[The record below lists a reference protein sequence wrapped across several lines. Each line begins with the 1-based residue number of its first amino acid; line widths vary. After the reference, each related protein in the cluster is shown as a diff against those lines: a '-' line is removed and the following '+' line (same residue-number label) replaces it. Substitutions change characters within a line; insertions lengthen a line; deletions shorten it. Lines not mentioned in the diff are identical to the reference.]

1 MSNLSNSDLFN
12 FAPYGY
18 KLIKQLGSN
27 YSGGRKTCLCSNL
40 TNNEQVV
47 IKLFYFNNGENDW
60 SGFKALEKEVE
71 VLKRLNH
78 KRVPQYLDS
87 FETDQGFCLVY
98 RYMEGSPLSTVD
110 LTPNQVHS
118 MAIAILEILVYLQSR
133 GVIHRDL
140 KPENIVLGE
149 DGEYY
154 LIDFGFSSVE
164 QNGSI
169 RASSVVAGTMGFMTV
184 EQLFSKS
191 VNQSTDLYAL
201 GVTLFCKLMRITSS
215 EVGKFIDSRV
225 QLPTSELKQIVSR
238 EWLLWL
244 DGLLQNDYRQ
254 RTPNAKAALAD
265 LRNLSVLPTSSKLE
279 KTDLVKTIE
288 LYRPLRDKETRV
300 KLSRQAKKTAN
311 YDELEELA
319 QNFNVLKLQKFL
331 NRHNDVYRST
341 LIVYKTLNPKQKVM
355 TGFRTKHFIKFNC
368 NLLTS
373 HFLNLCSIL
382 CFLPV
387 FTLPLLLLFS
397 VITGEITAIFS
408 GLMCFVMMFLAAYLK
423 VMAED
428 ISTEER
434 IFKETTIKIKA
445 SEQIKLPELHL
456 LFKEFEAMKLSPKLI
471 LTLFPSSLQID
482 IELKK
487 KPRNNTLPQ
496 KYF

>member
-27 YSGGRKTCLCSNL
+27 YFGGRKTCLCSNL

-71 VLKRLNH
+71 VLKKLNH

-98 RYMEGSPLSTVD
+98 RYMEGNPLSSVD
-110 LTPNQVHS
+110 LTPDQVHS
-118 MAIAILEILVYLQSR
+118 MAIAILDILVYLQSR

-201 GVTLFCKLMRITSS
+201 GATLFCKLMRITSS
-215 EVGKFIDSRV
+215 ELGNFVDSRI
-225 QLPTSELKQIVSR
+225 QLPTSELKTIVSR
-238 EWLLWL
+238 EWLFWL
-244 DGLLQNDYRQ
+244 DGLLHSDYRQ

-265 LRNLSVLPTSSKLE
+265 LRSLSVLPTSSKSE
-279 KTDLVKTIE
+279 ETDLVKMIK
-288 LYRPLRDKETRV
+288 LYQPLRDKET
-300 KLSRQAKKTAN
+300 AN
-311 YDELEELA
+311 RHKFETITDYNQLEKIAE
-319 QNFNVLKLQKFL
+319 QFNVIKLNKFL
-331 NRHNDVYRST
+331 RSSNKFT
-341 LIVYKTLNPKQKVM
+341 LVIYETSNPKQTAI
-355 TGFRTKHFIKFNC
+355 TGFRIKQI
-368 NLLTS
+368 NLFKYNYLW
-373 HFLNLCSIL
+373 SIL
-382 CFLPV
+382 V
-387 FTLPLLLLFS
+387 FPT
-397 VITGEITAIFS
+397 IIFS
-408 GLMCFVMMFLAAYLK
+408 SG
-423 VMAED
+423 
-428 ISTEER
+428 
-434 IFKETTIKIKA
+434 
-445 SEQIKLPELHL
+445 
-456 LFKEFEAMKLSPKLI
+456 
-471 LTLFPSSLQID
+471 
-482 IELKK
+482 
-487 KPRNNTLPQ
+487 
-496 KYF
+496 